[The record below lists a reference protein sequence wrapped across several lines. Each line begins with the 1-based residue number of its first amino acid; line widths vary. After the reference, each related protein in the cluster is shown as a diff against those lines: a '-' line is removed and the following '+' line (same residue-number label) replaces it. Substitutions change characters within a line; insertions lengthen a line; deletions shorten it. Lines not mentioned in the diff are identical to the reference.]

1 MSVGQLIANS
11 SKFWQFEKS
20 KCKLMSK
27 NDDILPNLRLVKKET
42 KIFAVIIKYCTFV
55 SRNRKIGG
63 LGRRY
68 CEFVLGKGSICY

>member
-1 MSVGQLIANS
+1 
-11 SKFWQFEKS
+11 
-20 KCKLMSK
+20 MSK

-55 SRNRKIGG
+55 SWNRKIGG

-68 CEFVLGKGSICY
+68 CEFVLGKGSISY